1 METIRFCHVEKF
13 IKTASGMHVAPRI
26 SQSLYLAVLG
36 STWLYLAAPGCTWLY
51 MIVSDCTWL
60 YLVVLGSTWLYL
72 AVPGCTWLYLA
83 VPGCTVVWL
92 DPLQITVE
100 WFWMLK
106 SVGGAYRIKRENGK
120 IDQAKKSHL
129 MGWNGIYHGYWCR
142 HHHRSMHY
150 RWEGQVLTG
159 KLSWLNSQAS
169 LAVLS
174 Y

>member
-60 YLVVLGSTWLYL
+60 YLVVLGSTWLYM
-72 AVPGCTWLYLA
+72 A